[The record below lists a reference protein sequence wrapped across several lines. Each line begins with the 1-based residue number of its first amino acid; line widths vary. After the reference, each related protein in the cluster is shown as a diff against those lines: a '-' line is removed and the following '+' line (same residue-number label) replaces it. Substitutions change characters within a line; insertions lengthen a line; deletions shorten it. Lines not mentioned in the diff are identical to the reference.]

1 MDSKRR
7 KRPLDTI
14 LQIASSSDYTLQ
26 DDAVFDQF
34 VPIPSQLSIL
44 DDAPKNDN
52 GLDIIRDRADQYEV
66 LLLAIQTAQTSLI
79 LNQKGSVKALKEM
92 QDGLA
97 ASLRQDYN
105 LLQSKFAAEILSPTS
120 LLRLDD
126 LSEML
131 RFQIARLLV
140 YQEEF
145 SNYVTH
151 YEDDYQLNFF
161 ARLFIASQPKTAV
174 ISKAKAGTHAQVVVK
189 LILGVATHL
198 KYISEMSAKVVTD
211 DIEGRL
217 SAPPMKYFEEKTCIL
232 DPHQSQAVW
241 HHRFVSGTR
250 KQVSH
255 IQYTLHIGVTESR
268 KEIMLQSELGR
279 DFIVITNDCQW
290 HEAESISLQR
300 RLFSRHTHVAWIYFV
315 NTINFHFLIATR
327 QEKAE
332 SIRPIFP
339 LEWAYF
345 HRNFFD
351 EGPSV
356 DRSQFLY
363 FWDWFGRWVQKL
375 RYQPQI
381 LQFFKLGCLSFLPKK
396 SPQVG
401 IDMLNFPPGTFILRF
416 SETKPGN
423 IAIAYRA
430 SSATTLESVRH
441 YLHPTDGGTSK
452 TTLVEF
458 LRDQPPLLHM
468 LVSKKSLDLEFVSI
482 PKSSIIQILSPK
494 KQVTPSTNAGYDSEI
509 ISINSSEL
517 SAFGAC
523 E

>member
-52 GLDIIRDRADQYEV
+52 GLDLIRDRADQYEV

-217 SAPPMKYFEEKTCIL
+217 SACL
-232 DPHQSQAVW
+232 
-241 HHRFVSGTR
+241 
-250 KQVSH
+250 
-255 IQYTLHIGVTESR
+255 YTHLR
-268 KEIMLQSELGR
+268 A
-279 DFIVITNDCQW
+279 
-290 HEAESISLQR
+290 HE
-300 RLFSRHTHVAWIYFV
+300 T
-315 NTINFHFLIATR
+315 
-327 QEKAE
+327 
-332 SIRPIFP
+332 
-339 LEWAYF
+339 
-345 HRNFFD
+345 
-351 EGPSV
+351 
-356 DRSQFLY
+356 
-363 FWDWFGRWVQKL
+363 
-375 RYQPQI
+375 
-381 LQFFKLGCLSFLPKK
+381 
-396 SPQVG
+396 
-401 IDMLNFPPGTFILRF
+401 
-416 SETKPGN
+416 
-423 IAIAYRA
+423 
-430 SSATTLESVRH
+430 
-441 YLHPTDGGTSK
+441 
-452 TTLVEF
+452 
-458 LRDQPPLLHM
+458 
-468 LVSKKSLDLEFVSI
+468 
-482 PKSSIIQILSPK
+482 
-494 KQVTPSTNAGYDSEI
+494 
-509 ISINSSEL
+509 
-517 SAFGAC
+517 
-523 E
+523 